1 MIGRLEK
8 NVLSAGIMGLALLF
22 QGKVTK
28 FSLKKFGLYGHTTFC
43 HSFQIVRGL
52 LLGFVP
58 TPAMQWLNGVLG
70 ACAHKTRLSSLLF
83 CPFSAA
89 ASITLLL
96 NYVCHE
102 PVLTNHLFPKYENS
116 NEERPPAVVVVFLFL
131 KTHQAG
137 SLAPK
142 NML

>member
-1 MIGRLEK
+1 
-8 NVLSAGIMGLALLF
+8 MGLALLF

-83 CPFSAA
+83 CPFSARGC
-89 ASITLLL
+89 L
-96 NYVCHE
+96 NYPFIKLRMSRAC
-102 PVLTNHLFPKYENS
+102 LDNHLFPKYENS

-142 NML
+142 NMR

>member
-1 MIGRLEK
+1 
-8 NVLSAGIMGLALLF
+8 MGLALLF

-70 ACAHKTRLSSLLF
+70 ACAHKTLLSSPLPLF
-83 CPFSAA
+83 SSAPFLRAA

-102 PVLTNHLFPKYENS
+102 PVLTIISFQS
-116 NEERPPAVVVVFLFL
+116 M
-131 KTHQAG
+131 KTQTKRGRCRRCFSVSDNASGWIAG
-137 SLAPK
+137 SKEHAVK
-142 NML
+142 QVRKRSF

>member
-1 MIGRLEK
+1 MIGRLEKK

-70 ACAHKTRLSSLLF
+70 ACAHKTLLSSPLPLF
-83 CPFSAA
+83 SSAPFLRAA

-96 NYVCHE
+96 NSVCHE

-116 NEERPPAVVVVFLFL
+116 NEERPLSSLFFCF
-131 KTHQAG
+131 
-137 SLAPK
+137 
-142 NML
+142 

>member
-70 ACAHKTRLSSLLF
+70 ACAHKTSSPLLSSAAFLR
-83 CPFSAA
+83 AA
-89 ASITLLL
+89 ASIIILLK
-96 NYVCHE
+96 YVCHE
-102 PVLTNHLFPKYENS
+102 PVLTNHLFPQYENS
-116 NEERPPAVVVVFLFL
+116 NEERPLSSLFFCF
-131 KTHQAG
+131 
-137 SLAPK
+137 
-142 NML
+142 